1 MSRPSPRMGTQG
13 DVLGARAVALIV
25 DTILISVVSFVLF
38 LLIGVLGVAGGDLF
52 GALLGVVVIPLTL
65 VIQFGYFIYLE
76 GDRGQT
82 FGKQL
87 MNIVVVK
94 EDGSDVDF
102 GDAAIRNILRIVDGL
117 GIVIPYL
124 VGLVLVFV
132 TDDNQRLGD
141 MAADTLVVKT
151 E

>member
-1 MSRPSPRMGTQG
+1 MSHARPQMGTQG
-13 DVLGARAVALIV
+13 DVLGARAIALII
-25 DTILISVVSFVLF
+25 DTVLISVVSVVL
-38 LLIGVLGVAGGDLF
+38 LALIGVVGVFGGDLF
-52 GALLGVVVIPLTL
+52 GAFLGLVTIPLAL

-87 MNIVVVK
+87 MDIVVV
-94 EDGSDVDF
+94 EQDGSDIDF
-102 GDAAIRNILRIVDGL
+102 GDAAIRNILRVVDGL